1 MRSFTDNYTSG
12 GYMNSLHSCKYN
24 YFKGLTLKNNQKVEA
39 RVKFI
44 IIYEERGNVLFM
56 VLDGI

>member
-1 MRSFTDNYTSG
+1 
-12 GYMNSLHSCKYN
+12 MNSLHSCKYN
-24 YFKGLTLKNNQKVEA
+24 YFNGLTRKNYQKVEA

-44 IIYEERGNVLFM
+44 IFSEERVNVLFM